1 MSTHNYLDKTGLG
14 QVWGKIKDYAD
25 PFVVTITSTTNA
37 GTTTYSA
44 DKTFSEIT
52 TAYNNGK
59 HCIAVSGANIYFL
72 TVINSNLCRFTHH
85 AIGTVTSL
93 GTTDGVNGYKITNSN
108 VVTRDSM
115 IIYSSAKNFE
125 IFAGRNSV
133 VPKHNKD
140 ASGSYVSN
148 QAQQYYYEGDLFWNN
163 KDLLCK
169 AMTDI
174 SNGDTL
180 VEDTNYVTTTIADE
194 LKNLASLPL
203 IGNVSINGTTATFS
217 GLSANEIFQAWGND
231 IPVYFKEL
239 TGEGGNEYRKYILTH
254 CWGGNYT
261 TMEFY
266 SIYGDNY
273 YNTYSLI
280 SIQTSVSR
288 SDDTLTTFT
297 GTVTYTTIPNPED
310 DINIIN
316 LLAEYDFVAPIED
329 ADGYVITDVDENLI
343 VI

>member
-1 MSTHNYLDKTGLG
+1 MSTHNYLDKIGLG

-25 PFVVTITSTTNA
+25 PFIVTITSTTNA

-194 LKNLASLPL
+194 LKNLASLL
-203 IGNVSINGTTATFS
+203 
-217 GLSANEIFQAWGND
+217 
-231 IPVYFKEL
+231 
-239 TGEGGNEYRKYILTH
+239 
-254 CWGGNYT
+254 
-261 TMEFY
+261 
-266 SIYGDNY
+266 
-273 YNTYSLI
+273 
-280 SIQTSVSR
+280 
-288 SDDTLTTFT
+288 
-297 GTVTYTTIPNPED
+297 NPED

-329 ADGYVITDVDENLI
+329 VDGYVITDVDENLI

>member
-1 MSTHNYLDKTGLG
+1 MSTHKYLNTTGLG
-14 QVWGKIKDYAD
+14 QVWEKVKDYAD
-25 PFVVTITSTTNA
+25 PFVVTITSTTSA

-52 TAYNNGK
+52 MAYNNGK

-72 TVINSNLCRFTHH
+72 TVISSNLCRFINH
-85 AIGTVTSL
+85 AIGTTTGL
-93 GTTDGVNGYKITNSN
+93 GTADSVGGYKITNSN

-140 ASGSYVSN
+140 VNGSYVNN
-148 QAQQYYYEGDLFWNN
+148 QAQQYYYEGDLFWND

-174 SNGDTL
+174 SNGATL
-180 VEDTNYVTTTIADE
+180 TENTNYYVTTIENE
-194 LKNLASLPL
+194 LNEKITQL
-203 IGNVSINGTTATFS
+203 IGSVSIDGTTATFS
-217 GLSANEIFQAWGND
+217 GLSANEIFQAWGNN

-239 TGEGGNEYRKYILTH
+239 TGEGGNEYRKYLLTH
-254 CWGGNYT
+254 CWGGNYI

-266 SIYGDNY
+266 SIYVDSY
-273 YNTYSLI
+273 YNIYSLI
-280 SIQTSVSR
+280 SIQASVSR

-297 GTVTYTTIPNPED
+297 GTVTYVTIPNPED

-329 ADGYVITDVDENLI
+329 ADGYVITDVDDNLI